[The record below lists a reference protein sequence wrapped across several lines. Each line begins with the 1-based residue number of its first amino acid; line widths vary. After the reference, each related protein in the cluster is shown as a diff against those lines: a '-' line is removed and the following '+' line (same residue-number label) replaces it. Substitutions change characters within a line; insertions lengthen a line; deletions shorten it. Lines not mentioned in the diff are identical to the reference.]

1 MILALVTKSAN
12 DIAAVVAEHLAGSE
26 ARFAWSMT
34 TKAHEIGM
42 SRTTF
47 TNASGLPDP
56 VQVTTARDMAM
67 LGLAL
72 LHDYPH
78 YYHYFSTDRFYYGG
92 AVHANTTDYSSR
104 TPVSMESKQATPPRP
119 GSILS
124 LPPCAM
130 ASASSAL
137 FSERARQ

>member
-1 MILALVTKSAN
+1 
-12 DIAAVVAEHLAGSE
+12 
-26 ARFAWSMT
+26 MT

-78 YYHYFSTDRFYYGG
+78 YYHYFSALIVSTT
-92 AVHANTTDYSSR
+92 AEQCMPTTTDYSSR
-104 TPVSMESKQATPPRP
+104 TGLDGIKTGYTSSS